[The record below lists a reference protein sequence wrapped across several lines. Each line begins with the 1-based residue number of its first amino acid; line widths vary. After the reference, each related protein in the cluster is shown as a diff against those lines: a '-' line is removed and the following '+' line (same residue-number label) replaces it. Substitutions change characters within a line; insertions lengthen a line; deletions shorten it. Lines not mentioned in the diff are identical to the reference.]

1 MAKAEK
7 TKGAKAGAPRTKVP
21 RIEKAVRKLAG
32 TTAKTPFTMKTGKF
46 TVTGFA
52 SVPTEVP
59 GYLVE
64 RSATHTVWRHKKSSA
79 AKQMVVSVFD
89 NANILEVLG
98 DEKGGSI
105 TVMQRKPFLS
115 ATGTL
120 KFNGSDI
127 VIKNDDGVSVF
138 APNSQVEYEIKA
150 LDLEGSQAS
159 NRGRSAGDKTVKG
172 DKGDKKKG
180 KVTDIKEGKKAK
192 KK

>member
-7 TKGAKAGAPRTKVP
+7 TKGAKAGVARTKVP
-21 RIEKAVRKLAG
+21 RIEKAIRKLSG
-32 TTAKTPFTMKTGKF
+32 TSAKTPFSMKTGLF

-52 SVPTEVP
+52 QVPTEVP

-64 RSATHTVWRHKKSSA
+64 RSATHTVWRHKKSSG
-79 AKQMVVSVFD
+79 AKQMVVSVYKNSD
-89 NANILEVLG
+89 ILEVLG

-105 TVMQRKPFLS
+105 TVLQRKPFLS

-127 VIKNDDGVSVF
+127 LVKNDDGVSTF
-138 APNSQVEYEIKA
+138 SQSDKVEFEIKA
-150 LDLEGSQAS
+150 IDAEGSQAS
-159 NRGRSAGDKTVKG
+159 NRGRSAGEKG
-172 DKGDKKKG
+172 EKADKKKG
-180 KVTDIKEGKKAK
+180 KVTDIKDGKKAK